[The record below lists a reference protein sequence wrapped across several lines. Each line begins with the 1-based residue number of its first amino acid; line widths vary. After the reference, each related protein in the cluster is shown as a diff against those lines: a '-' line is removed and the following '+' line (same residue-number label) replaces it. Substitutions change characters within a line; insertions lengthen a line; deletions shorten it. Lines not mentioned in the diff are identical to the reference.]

1 VVRITSPT
9 FIGRSAELAMLDEAL
24 EAAAGGHTTTVLIGG
39 DAGVGK
45 TRLLQTWN
53 QHARERGA
61 KVVTGSCL
69 DLGESGPGYTAIVE
83 ALRELIE
90 GLGSDDV
97 NETASWTSADAATN
111 PNGQ

>member
-1 VVRITSPT
+1 
-9 FIGRSAELAMLDEAL
+9 MLDEAL